1 MTDRRY
7 LPPSEYGGAVAGT
20 ASADVESANIVGY
33 QHVYLP
39 KGWSFRTATF
49 KNVGLESIDLTDI
62 KPMRVNKGAIIDF
75 DQSIAG
81 KCAGAIF
88 VCFIDAATG
97 NYGTAYKY
105 YSTLGKDGNVNGWM
119 YEDENKEMKRVVKGE
134 VPITNGQGMI
144 VNSSKNNNAAA
155 FRFSGEVDLVNRT
168 YIPKGWSFEGNSTPV
183 DFDLVDMKPMR
194 INKGAVVDFDQS
206 TLGKCAGAIYIR
218 KIDATSG
225 NYQTTY
231 KYYSTLGEDG
241 KVNGWMYE
249 DENKVMKRVVRG
261 EVTIAAGEGFIVNS
275 SKNTGTALMQ
285 LPSPIK

>member
-1 MTDRRY
+1 MNKIMKGFAA
-7 LPPSEYGGAVAGT
+7 LALCGAVAGT
-20 ASADVESANIVGY
+20 ASADVESANICGF

-105 YSTLGKDGNVNGWM
+105 YSTLGEDGN
-119 YEDENKEMKRVVKGE
+119 
-134 VPITNGQGMI
+134 
-144 VNSSKNNNAAA
+144 
-155 FRFSGEVDLVNRT
+155 
-168 YIPKGWSFEGNSTPV
+168 
-183 DFDLVDMKPMR
+183 
-194 INKGAVVDFDQS
+194 
-206 TLGKCAGAIYIR
+206 
-218 KIDATSG
+218 
-225 NYQTTY
+225 
-231 KYYSTLGEDG
+231 
-241 KVNGWMYE
+241 VNGWMYE